1 MSTAFS
7 HISVDNQPGMVD
19 VGEKKVTLRE
29 AEAQSIVWLGKE
41 NIELFEKAGWENKK
55 GGILQTAII
64 AGTMAAKK
72 TGDLIPMCHPL
83 GLESCKISIDVLVE
97 SLKITCICRL
107 EAKTGVEMEA
117 MVGASI
123 AALTIYDMCKSV
135 SKGIVIQETKLIR
148 KSGGKS
154 DFKA

>member
-1 MSTAFS
+1 MNIEFS
-7 HISVDNQPGMVD
+7 HIADNDQPGMVD
-19 VGEKKVTLRE
+19 VGAKKITVRE

-83 GLESCKISIDVLVE
+83 GLESCKINIDVLEE

-117 MVGASI
+117 MVGVSV

>member
-1 MSTAFS
+1 MKTEFS
-7 HISVDNQPGMVD
+7 HVSENNQPGMVD
-19 VGEKKVTLRE
+19 VGTKSVTLRE

-41 NIELFEKAGWENKK
+41 NIDLFEKAGWENKK

-83 GLESCKISIDVLVE
+83 GLESCKIAIDVQNE

-117 MVGASI
+117 MVGASV

-135 SKGIVIQETKLIR
+135 SKGIVIQETRLIR

-154 DFKA
+154 DFKV

>member
-1 MSTAFS
+1 MEANFS
-7 HISVDNQPGMVD
+7 HVNEENQPGMVH
-19 VGEKKVTLRE
+19 VGDKRVTVRE
-29 AEAQSIVWLGKE
+29 AEAQAIVWLGKE
-41 NIELFEKAGWENKK
+41 NVEAFNLAGWSNKK
-55 GGILQTAII
+55 GGIFQTAII

-83 GLESCKISIDVLVE
+83 GLDGCTITIDVLDE
-97 SLKITCICRL
+97 HLKITCICRL

-117 MVGASI
+117 MVGASL

-135 SKGIVIQETKLIR
+135 SKGIIIQETKLIR

>member
-7 HISVDNQPGMVD
+7 HITADNQPGMVD
-19 VGEKKVTLRE
+19 VGEKKVTVRE

-41 NIELFEKAGWENKK
+41 NIDLFEQAGWENKK

-83 GLESCKISIDVLVE
+83 GLESCKINIEVQAE
-97 SLKITCICRL
+97 SLKIT
-107 EAKTGVEMEA
+107 
-117 MVGASI
+117 
-123 AALTIYDMCKSV
+123 
-135 SKGIVIQETKLIR
+135 
-148 KSGGKS
+148 
-154 DFKA
+154 

>member
-1 MSTAFS
+1 MSNSFS
-7 HISVDNQPGMVD
+7 HITADNQPGMVD
-19 VGEKKVTLRE
+19 VGEKKVTVRE

-41 NIELFEKAGWENKK
+41 HIDLFEKAGWENKK

-83 GLESCKISIDVLVE
+83 GLESCKITIEVQSE